1 MSRIVS
7 FLRKTL
13 GIAKQHV
20 GTDHLGNQYYFIP
33 QQKTWTGRTIRAKRL
48 VVSKMTESEYTEGSI
63 PSEWDAWI
71 RGRRKD
77 PPTLEEL
84 EKNMHYREQIKQKA
98 REAQE
103 KDLALQAKEYD
114 EGLVARPAQ
123 TLIKGHASATHFG
136 QNQTSED
143 PVSTGNT
150 FQPGSWTPSRSDM
163 TKK

>member
-1 MSRIVS
+1 MEAA
-7 FLRKTL
+7 L
-13 GIAKQHV
+13 GEKAAL
-20 GTDHLGNQYYFIP
+20 T
-33 QQKTWTGRTIRAKRL
+33 
-48 VVSKMTESEYTEGSI
+48 
-63 PSEWDAWI
+63 
-71 RGRRKD
+71 
-77 PPTLEEL
+77 EL